1 MPSGKTTAAA
11 PGAEEGARLFV
22 SQGCAACHQS
32 GASQLAPDL
41 KGIFNSTRILTDG
54 SAVVADEAYLRDSI
68 KQPQHR
74 IVRGYAAAMPAL
86 PLTEPQIDRIVAYLK
101 SL

>member
-1 MPSGKTTAAA
+1 M
-11 PGAEEGARLFV
+11 

-41 KGIFNSTRILTDG
+41 RGVFNSTQILADG
-54 SAVVADEAYLRDSI
+54 SKVIADEAYLRVSI
-68 KQPQHR
+68 KQPQLQ
-74 IVRGYAAAMPAL
+74 IVKGFAAAMPPYAHL
-86 PLTEPQIDRIVAYLK
+86 SESQVDQLVAYLK